1 MNEKEEEKINRIK
14 LICKNYETT
23 SDSDLKVLEKYYL
36 AEEDNAK
43 QMSLLGSLIAYV
55 IPLVLLTVNKLLGD
69 GRDWFAISIA
79 AAYFL
84 GVSGTLVA
92 ATGLHWRTAT
102 NLRAIQ
108 LVMEE
113 RERLAVASQK
123 QPPAE
128 YPLRR
133 RRYVRQ

>member
-1 MNEKEEEKINRIK
+1 MNEMEEKINRIRK
-14 LICKNYETT
+14 TCKKYETI
-23 SDSDLKVLEKYYL
+23 SDSDLRALEKYYL
-36 AEEDNAK
+36 ADEDNAK

-55 IPLVLLTVNKLLGD
+55 IPLVLLTVNKLLGE

-102 NLRAIQ
+102 NLRAVQ
-108 LVMEE
+108 LVIEE
-113 RERLAVASQK
+113 RERLAAASQK